1 MPANKFRA
9 KKEMMTRAAL
19 PAALLIGLCGPAI
32 AQTTIDW
39 PTFGASAQ
47 RTNYNASETTLSVTS
62 VPGMKLH
69 WKAKVGVAYKYQPT
83 LVRSVTTPNGTHDL
97 VVMTLDDGD
106 VIALNAATGKTVWST
121 SLGQTEIPCPGSTA
135 LEGIGEPATLDV
147 ANGRAFVVDAGGMLH
162 ALSLSTGAEMAGYP
176 VEVIDAPNLAAGTWV
191 HYASPTL
198 VGSNLYLG
206 TAAYCET
213 KTVPYHGQVIQFST
227 SSVAVVNR
235 FYPLG
240 NGAVLGGGVWG
251 TGGVAVEPDGSS
263 LWIGTANSLPP
274 PENTGNA
281 EKVMQISTS
290 LSQLAVNGPVLR
302 KGGDLDFGSTPLLFQ
317 PSGCPPML
325 AALNK
330 VGLLL
335 VYNRTNLAGGPTQTL
350 NISAGSGSGKL
361 FGMASFD
368 PVTNAVYVG
377 NPSDSSDGTYL
388 HGLLALQANGACSL
402 SLLWQQTVG
411 ANDNKSPS
419 VTPVIAN
426 GVVYYSEGTANEMAA
441 FNAATGAPL
450 WNSGDIGAAKAAPIV
465 VNGQVFVGAGKFIY
479 AYGL

>member
-1 MPANKFRA
+1 MPARNSA
-9 KKEMMTRAAL
+9 TVNEMMTGTAA
-19 PAALLIGLCGPAI
+19 AFALSIGLCGPAI

-39 PTFGASAQ
+39 PTFGGSAQ
-47 RTNYNASETTLSVTS
+47 RSNYNASETTLSVAS
-62 VPGMKLH
+62 VPGMTLH
-69 WKAKVGVAYKYQPT
+69 WKAKIGVAYKYQPT
-83 LVRSVTTPNGTHDL
+83 LVRSVTTPKGTLDL
-97 VVMTLDDGD
+97 VVMTLDDGS
-106 VIALNAATGKTVWST
+106 VTALNAATGKTVWST

-147 ANGRAFVVDAGGMLH
+147 ANGRAFVVDAAGMLH

-191 HYASPTL
+191 HFASPTL
-198 VGSNLYLG
+198 VGNNLYLG
-206 TAAYCET
+206 TSAYCET
-213 KTVPYHGQVIQFST
+213 KAVPYHGQVIQFST
-227 SSVAVVNR
+227 SSISVVNR

-281 EKVMQISTS
+281 EKVMQISPS
-290 LSQLAVNGPVLR
+290 LSQLAVNGPVLK
-302 KGGDLDFGSTPLLFQ
+302 KGSDLDFGSTPLLFQ
-317 PSGCPPML
+317 PAGCPPML
-325 AALNK
+325 AAMNK
-330 VGLLL
+330 SGALL
-335 VYNRTNLAGGPTQTL
+335 VYNRTNLAAGPTQTL

-361 FGMASFD
+361 IGMASFD
-368 PVTNAVYVG
+368 PVTNAVYVD
-377 NPSDSSDGTYL
+377 NPADSTDGTYL

-419 VTPVIAN
+419 VTPTIAN
-426 GVVYYSEGTANEMAA
+426 GVVYLSEGITSELAA
-441 FNAATGAPL
+441 FDAATGTPL
-450 WNSGDIGAAKAAPIV
+450 WNSGDIGTAKAAPMV
-465 VNGQVFVGAGKFIY
+465 VNGQVFVGAGKFVY
-479 AYGL
+479 AFGL